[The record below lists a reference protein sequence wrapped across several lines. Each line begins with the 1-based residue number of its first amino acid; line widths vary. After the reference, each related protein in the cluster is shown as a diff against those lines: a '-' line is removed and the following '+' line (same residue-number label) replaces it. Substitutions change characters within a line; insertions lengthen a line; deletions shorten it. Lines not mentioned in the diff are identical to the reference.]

1 VVTGRPGRARVT
13 HVLTLLVVAYEWF
26 VLTYF
31 VALNS
36 TYLVLM
42 VLALVDIVR
51 LQRALPFAGYEEEL
65 ASPLTLPVSILIP
78 AHNEETSIVESVR
91 AMQAL
96 RYPENEIIVIDDG
109 SVDGTFAVLCEAFD
123 LVDQPRLMRP
133 VVPTIGAVLGTYAPR
148 DGSPL
153 LVVRKVGAGKK
164 TDALNV
170 GICAARLPLLCM
182 VDADALLDEEALLRV
197 VKPFVDDPRVIA
209 TGGVIRPAN
218 GSTVYRGRVTETRM
232 PRRWLARIQVVEYLR
247 AFLLGRA
254 GWSRAGGLLI
264 ISGAFGVF
272 RRDLVIQAG
281 GYDHDSIGED
291 AELVARLHKL
301 MRAQE
306 REYRIEFVADPVCWT
321 EVPES
326 LRVLGRQRRRWARG
340 LTDLLLTHK
349 RMIGNPRYGLIGVVV
364 LPYFLLF
371 EALGPAVELT
381 GFVVLL
387 AGLALG
393 LFDPQFA
400 FLFLTVAI
408 GYGLFLSFAALLIE
422 DYSFRRYRGWRE
434 LSVALASAVGE
445 NVGYRQLTAWWRLR
459 GLMSGLARRETRWGV
474 MERKGFIP
482 PPT

>member
-1 VVTGRPGRARVT
+1 VT
-13 HVLTLLVVAYEWF
+13 HAATLLVGGYEWF
-26 VLTYF
+26 VLAYF
-31 VALNS
+31 VMLNS

-42 VLALVDIVR
+42 ILAMVDIVR
-51 LQRALPFAGYEEEL
+51 HQRRLPFAGYDEEL
-65 ASPLTLPVSILIP
+65 ASPLTPPVSILIP
-78 AHNEETSIVESVR
+78 AHNEESSIVESVR

-109 SVDGTFAVLCEAFD
+109 SVDRTFEVLRDAFD
-123 LVDQPRLMRP
+123 LVEQPRLMRP
-133 VVPTIGAVLGTYAPR
+133 VVPTLGDVTGTYAPR
-148 DGSPL
+148 DGTPL
-153 LVVRKVGAGKK
+153 LVVCKVGVGKK

-232 PRRWLARIQVVEYLR
+232 PRKWLARIQVVEYLR

-301 MRAQE
+301 LRGQE

-321 EVPES
+321 EVPEN
-326 LRVLGRQRRRWARG
+326 LRTLGRQRRRWARG
-340 LTDLLLTHK
+340 LTDLLITHR
-349 RMIGNPRYGLIGVVV
+349 RMIGNPRYGRIGVIVF
-364 LPYFLLF
+364 PYFLLF
-371 EALGPAVELT
+371 EALGPVVELT
-381 GFVVLL
+381 GFVMLVV
-387 AGLALG
+387 GVALG
-393 LFDPQFA
+393 LLDVTFA
-400 FLFLTVAI
+400 VLFLLVAI

-434 LSVALASAVGE
+434 LSVACGAAIGE
-445 NVGYRQLTAWWRLR
+445 NLGYRQLTAWWRLR
-459 GLMSGLARRETRWGV
+459 GLVGGLARREVRWGV
-474 MERKGFIP
+474 MERQGFLTAP
-482 PPT
+482 PRT